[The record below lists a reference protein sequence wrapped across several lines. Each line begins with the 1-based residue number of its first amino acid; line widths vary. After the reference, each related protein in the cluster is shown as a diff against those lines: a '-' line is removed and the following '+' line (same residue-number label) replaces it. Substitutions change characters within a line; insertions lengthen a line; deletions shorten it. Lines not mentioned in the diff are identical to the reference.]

1 MPKHNHNDD
10 ESFLGS
16 TLSAL
21 KDAAQNSHP
30 AYDDDTPRD
39 EWWLRWLKFA
49 SVILVPAVV
58 LGFGFFFADLA
69 MKSKGGV
76 SSRTERLKKDETV
89 DKMKLKFWLGAGIGG
104 GLGLM
109 YVAKCIARNEDP

>member
-1 MPKHNHNDD
+1 MANHD
-10 ESFLGS
+10 ENENLLGS

-21 KDAAQNSHP
+21 KDAALKSRP
-30 AYDDDTPRD
+30 AYEDEETERD

-49 SVILVPAVV
+49 SVIVVPAVI

-89 DKMKLKFWLGAGIGG
+89 DWMYFKFWLGAGLGG